1 MSVLLNP
8 TNDLQSVAPFEHI
21 IMPAVRVLKAASEA
35 RTDREAQES
44 IEGGSAEPAEVPGA
58 AH

>member
-1 MSVLLNP
+1 MSALLNP
-8 TNDLQSVAPFEHI
+8 ANDFQSVAPFEHI

-44 IEGGSAEPAEVPGA
+44 IEGGSIEQAEVPGA
-58 AH
+58 GH